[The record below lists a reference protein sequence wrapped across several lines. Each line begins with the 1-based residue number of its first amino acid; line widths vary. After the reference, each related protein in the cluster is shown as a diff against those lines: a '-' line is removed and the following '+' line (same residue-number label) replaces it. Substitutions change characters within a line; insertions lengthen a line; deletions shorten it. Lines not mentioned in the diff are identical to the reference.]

1 MRRRS
6 LPVDFEGFVQ
16 RSQMRLEVRLNAAI
30 RIGPAHDGENGKQ
43 QYVRQPIEF
52 ALGATRVRDCGEQR
66 QKRLQGLQGLQGD
79 LPSIRSPHTDSDFFA
94 PRNRPLR
101 LSHQELENCC
111 IWDSVES
118 VEQPWVLKLVEIAA
132 PAPDESTALVRVMA
146 ASINPSDVK
155 NVAGAMKQT
164 TLPRI
169 PGRDFAG
176 VVEAGPAEWIGA
188 EVWGTGGDVG
198 VTRDGTHAEMIAVPV
213 ASLRRKP
220 DILSF
225 DEAASVGV
233 NYMAAW
239 CGIEAASLKAGEI
252 VLLIGAGGGVGAA
265 AAQIARRLGARV
277 IGADNRMPR
286 PDAPIEAIAEKLII
300 GAEDLPA
307 EVRAATDGKGA
318 DVVLDLVGGVMFRS
332 ALKCLALHGRQV
344 EIAATGKREVSFDL
358 VDFYHNESQ
367 LFGVDTLKRDLT
379 ASAETLDA
387 LTPGFVE
394 GDYRAAPIEATC
406 GLSEAQ
412 EAYRK
417 VAGGATGRIVLR
429 PQE

>member
-1 MRRRS
+1 MR
-6 LPVDFEGFVQ
+6 
-16 RSQMRLEVRLNAAI
+16 AI
-30 RIGPAHDGENGKQ
+30 RFEA
-43 QYVRQPIEF
+43 F
-52 ALGATRVRDCGEQR
+52 
-66 QKRLQGLQGLQGD
+66 GD
-79 LPSIRSPHTDSDFFA
+79 PS
-94 PRNRPLR
+94 
-101 LSHQELENCC
+101 
-111 IWDSVES
+111 
-118 VEQPWVLKLVEIAA
+118 VLKLVEMAA
-132 PAPDESTALVRVMA
+132 PALDAGTALVRVMA

-155 NVAGAMKQT
+155 NVAGTMKQT

-176 VVEAGPAEWIGA
+176 VVEAGPAQWIGA

-198 VTRDGTHAEMIAVPV
+198 ITRDGTHAEMIAVPT

-220 DILSF
+220 GPLSF

-239 CGIEAASLKAGEI
+239 LGIEAAGLKGGET
-252 VLLIGAGGGVGAA
+252 VLLIGAGGGVGSA

-277 IGADNRMPR
+277 IGAERRAPR
-286 PDAPIEAIAEKLII
+286 PDAPIRAIAEKLIV

-307 EVRAATDGKGA
+307 EVRAATAGKGA

-332 ALKCLALHGRQV
+332 ALNSLALRGRLV
-344 EIAATGKREVSFDL
+344 EIASTGQREVSFDL
-358 VDFYHNESQ
+358 VDFYHNESR

-379 ASAETLDA
+379 ASAEALDA
-387 LTPGFVE
+387 LTPGFDA
-394 GDYRAAPIEATC
+394 GDYRSAPIAETC
-406 GLSEAQ
+406 RLDEAQ

-417 VAGGATGRIVLR
+417 VAAGAAGRIVLR